1 MSKLVQEKGENFEI
15 PTGKK
20 LVVNIKKPT
29 FKICHLKKTLSPD
42 IFIVGFTDKSI

>member
-1 MSKLVQEKGENFEI
+1 MPKLVQEKGEKFKI

-20 LVVNIKKPT
+20 LVVNIKKPI

-42 IFIVGFTDKSI
+42 IFIVGFTDKLI

>member
-1 MSKLVQEKGENFEI
+1 MSKLVQEKEENFEI

-20 LVVNIKKPT
+20 LVVNIKKTT